1 LAPSSLAVGSAPPL
15 SPIGLTAAGLFAGVE
30 VLKGGLRVYIN
41 QALLPVLV
49 ALRSQ
54 HALDAVPE
62 AYHNLAAVCWG
73 AFAAS
78 VVIRDQ
84 VVPVKQG
91 SGSPGVAITRR
102 PGQPAVAGSPR

>member
-1 LAPSSLAVGSAPPL
+1 
-15 SPIGLTAAGLFAGVE
+15 
-30 VLKGGLRVYIN
+30 VLKGGLRVYVN

-62 AYHNLAAVCWG
+62 AYHNLAAVWWG

-84 VVPVKQG
+84 VVIANPAVPGRPERAPVVTC
-91 SGSPGVAITRR
+91 PGVTPSCWETAPSAERYLER
-102 PGQPAVAGSPR
+102 CRSS